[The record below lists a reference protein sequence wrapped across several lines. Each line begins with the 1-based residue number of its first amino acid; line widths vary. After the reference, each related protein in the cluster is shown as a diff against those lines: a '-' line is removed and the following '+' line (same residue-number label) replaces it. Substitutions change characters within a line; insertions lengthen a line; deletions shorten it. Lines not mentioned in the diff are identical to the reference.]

1 MSCFHRA
8 LIAVAPCVILLSH
21 HRCDGDFGTS
31 PRENFL
37 VADYSISCN
46 SPSYRGFFFP
56 WAVMMSLVYPVG
68 VPLLYTCLL
77 LPHRKALE
85 QDRTAALASM
95 GSSILVQE
103 FKSQFWYWES
113 IDSIR
118 RVALSGFLVFFGE
131 RARVG
136 VAFCIALGFQLLYL
150 ETKPFARRESNL
162 LASLANFEISAVVLL
177 LLNTQAR
184 SVKGGDVAGSFCIFV
199 NLLLVPPLLV
209 IQVYRTY
216 QRQSV
221 MRTLSSFPLLGA
233 KEQEERHLPSPFLF
247 SQRDAIVEILATGQ
261 KNRMLL
267 LHKIF
272 DWLSQWTLEF
282 PITDQK
288 WQQLLFVLD
297 LLSEEDSDITLGI
310 CFVIDNQEV
319 YASATPAA
327 VGKLSEPNVHIVRYT
342 SCSRPDERAV
352 VNEEERTILLENS
365 PEPIPYEVRRD
376 HPKDTI
382 TQPLIDSPRSYP
394 VR

>member
-8 LIAVAPCVILLSH
+8 LIAVVPCILLSSH

-31 PRENFL
+31 PREEWL

-46 SPSYRGFFFP
+46 SPSFRKFLFP
-56 WAVMMSLVYPVG
+56 WAVLMSFVYPVG
-68 VPLLYTCLL
+68 LPLLYTCLL

-85 QDRTAALASM
+85 QNRAAALASM

-131 RARVG
+131 RTRVG

-199 NLLLVPPLLV
+199 NVLLVPPLLV

-216 QRQSV
+216 KRQKV
-221 MRTLSSFPLLGA
+221 IKALSFPLPGA
-233 KEQEERHLPSPFLF
+233 KEQEGQDDDVFF
-247 SQRDAIVEILATGQ
+247 SQSDAIVEILAAGQ

-272 DWLSQWTLEF
+272 DWLSKWTLEF

-288 WQQLLFVLD
+288 WHQLQLVLGM
-297 LLSEEDSDITLGI
+297 LSEEDSDIALGI
-310 CFVIDNQEV
+310 CVVVDKEKV
-319 YASATPAA
+319 YANATPAA
-327 VGKLSEPNVHIVRYT
+327 DGKLSESNVFILRYA

-352 VNEEERTILLENS
+352 VNEEERTIQLEIS

-376 HPKDTI
+376 HPKHTNH
-382 TQPLIDSPRSYP
+382 TT
-394 VR
+394 VH

>member
-8 LIAVAPCVILLSH
+8 LIAVVPRVILSFH
-21 HRCDGDFGTS
+21 HRCDGDFGSS

-136 VAFCIALGFQLLYL
+136 VALCIALGFQLLYL

-184 SVKGGDVAGSFCIFV
+184 SVKGGDVAGSFLYICESSAGAASTRDPG
-199 NLLLVPPLLV
+199 VPHIPKAERDEDAE
-209 IQVYRTY
+209 Q
-216 QRQSV
+216 
-221 MRTLSSFPLLGA
+221 LSAARCKRARGEAPAFSISFLSTR
-233 KEQEERHLPSPFLF
+233 RH
-247 SQRDAIVEILATGQ
+247 R
-261 KNRMLL
+261 
-267 LHKIF
+267 
-272 DWLSQWTLEF
+272 
-282 PITDQK
+282 
-288 WQQLLFVLD
+288 
-297 LLSEEDSDITLGI
+297 
-310 CFVIDNQEV
+310 
-319 YASATPAA
+319 
-327 VGKLSEPNVHIVRYT
+327 
-342 SCSRPDERAV
+342 
-352 VNEEERTILLENS
+352 
-365 PEPIPYEVRRD
+365 
-376 HPKDTI
+376 
-382 TQPLIDSPRSYP
+382 
-394 VR
+394 